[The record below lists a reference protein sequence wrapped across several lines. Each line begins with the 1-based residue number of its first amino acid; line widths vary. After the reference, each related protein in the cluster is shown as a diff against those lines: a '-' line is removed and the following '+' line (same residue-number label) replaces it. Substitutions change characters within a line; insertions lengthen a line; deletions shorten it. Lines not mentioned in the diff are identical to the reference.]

1 MDNYSVYKHT
11 FPDGKV
17 YIGISIN
24 PKTRWSRGHGYKT
37 NKIMDKEIKNVGWE
51 NITHEILFDITSM
64 CNLNCTNCSVFCGLR
79 EPYFITIEEFE

>member
-24 PKTRWSRGHGYKT
+24 PKTRWSRGHGYKN

-51 NITHEILFDITSM
+51 NITHEILFE
-64 CNLNCTNCSVFCGLR
+64 NL
-79 EPYFITIEEFE
+79 